1 MAMGNMGDLMQRAQ
15 EMQRKMKQV
24 QADLKKRT
32 VQGDAGGGMVKVFVN
47 GQQEVLKIEIDPEVV
62 DPKDVGM
69 LEDLVLVAVKTAVE
83 KSQELSR
90 EEMSRV
96 TGGISLPGLF

>member
-1 MAMGNMGDLMQRAQ
+1 MSMGNMGDLMQRAQ
-15 EMQRKMKQV
+15 EMQRKMRQV

-32 VQGDAGGGMVKVFVN
+32 VQGESGGGMVKVFVS
-47 GQQEVLKIEIDPEVV
+47 GQQEILKIEIDPEVV
-62 DPKDVGM
+62 DAKDVGM
-69 LEDLVLVAVKTAVE
+69 LEDLVLVAVKSAME

-96 TGGISLPGLF
+96 TGGISVPGLF